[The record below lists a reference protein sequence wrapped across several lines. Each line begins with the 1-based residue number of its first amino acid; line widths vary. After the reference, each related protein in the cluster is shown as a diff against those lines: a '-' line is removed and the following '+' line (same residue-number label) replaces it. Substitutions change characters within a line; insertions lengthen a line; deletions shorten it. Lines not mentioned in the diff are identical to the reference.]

1 MGGGPLSPDEL
12 RHILTPE
19 LLSFLVKARMPYPK
33 QGPINFS
40 HFGRDIFL
48 KDPVGPVVRHRVWPA
63 LIALS
68 KIGLDHMPDLTA
80 YLPTPTDAFFAEQC
94 LGLLLLVDHFPRL
107 FCRGMDQRWT
117 YGYFSPISQRLARKW
132 IALPADQRPDSWE
145 RWHQDGA
152 GAGLDY
158 WIGVRFWFGTPFV
171 HSEDRELQAIAVKF
185 TDETRSVVEK
195 MTGKKDPNR
204 KKRDE
209 IFADIYGFPRV
220 YMNGPPQGA
229 DVTRESWTFWMG
241 MLMDIHKPIIDLFGR
256 YPYLNATLGRESS
269 DQENT
274 WVEKTGHFGEVSPE
288 IAKRILEDIEK
299 GRWTPLGESLRPKLD

>member
-1 MGGGPLSPDEL
+1 MGGGPFSPDEL
-12 RHILTPE
+12 RHILSPE
-19 LLSFLVKARMPYPK
+19 LFGFLVKARMPYPK

-48 KDPVGPVVRHRVWPA
+48 EDHVGPVVRDKVWPV

-68 KIGLDHMPDLTA
+68 KIGLEHMPDLTA
-80 YLPTPTDAFFAEQC
+80 YLPPPTEDSFPEQC

-107 FCRGMDQRWT
+107 FFHGMDERWT
-117 YGYFSPISQRLARKW
+117 FGYFSQISQKIARKW
-132 IALPADQRPDSWE
+132 IALPADQRPDGWE

-171 HSEDRELQAIAVKF
+171 HSEDRGLQGIAVKF

-195 MTGKKDPNR
+195 MTGKRDPYR
-204 KKRDE
+204 EKRNE

-220 YMNGPPQGA
+220 YRNGPPQGN

-256 YPYLNATLGRESS
+256 YPYLNAVLGRQASEK
-269 DQENT
+269 EKA
-274 WVEKTGHFGEVSPE
+274 WVEKTGHFGEAKPE
-288 IAKRILEDIEK
+288 VAKRILDDVK
-299 GRWTPLGESLRPKLD
+299 NGRWTPLGETLRAGLD